1 MNQSRLCRFDFLH
14 TFKTHP
20 KMKKILLALFVSVFA
35 ITLHAQTANDAQAII
50 TFDKPEHDF
59 GKIKEGTLATYEF
72 AFTNTGKAPLVLGN
86 VQPSCGC
93 TTPEWSKE
101 PIMPGTKGTI
111 KAVFNSYGRPGTF
124 QKYITV
130 KSNSSGGDVTLTF
143 KGTVEPTPVEPVS
156 PVRNMMNAE

>member
-1 MNQSRLCRFDFLH
+1 
-14 TFKTHP
+14 
-20 KMKKILLALFVSVFA
+20 MKKLLLILFVSILGLTA
-35 ITLHAQTANDAQAII
+35 QAQTTPEAQPTI

-59 GKIKEGTLATYEF
+59 GKIKEGTLASHEF
-72 AFTNTGKAPLVLGN
+72 TFTNTGKAPLVLGN

-101 PIMPGTKGTI
+101 PIMPGGKGTV

-156 PVRNMMNAE
+156 PVRNMMNNE

>member
-1 MNQSRLCRFDFLH
+1 
-14 TFKTHP
+14 
-20 KMKKILLALFVSVFA
+20 MKKLLLILMAAAAMVG
-35 ITLHAQTANDAQAII
+35 ITAKAQTATDAQATI

-72 AFTNTGKAPLVLGN
+72 TFTNTGKAPLVLSN

-101 PIMPGTKGTI
+101 PIMPGAKGTV
-111 KAVFNSYGRPGTF
+111 KAVFNSYGRPGVF

-156 PVRNMMNAE
+156 PVRNQMNNE

>member
-1 MNQSRLCRFDFLH
+1 
-14 TFKTHP
+14 
-20 KMKKILLALFVSVFA
+20 MKKLLLILMATAAMVG
-35 ITLHAQTANDAQAII
+35 ITAKAQTVNDAQATI

-72 AFTNTGKAPLVLGN
+72 TFTNTGKAPLVLSN

-101 PIMPGTKGTI
+101 PIMPGAKGTV

-156 PVRNMMNAE
+156 PVRNQMNNEQ

>member
-1 MNQSRLCRFDFLH
+1 
-14 TFKTHP
+14 
-20 KMKKILLALFVSVFA
+20 MKKLLLILFVGMFGVVA
-35 ITLHAQTANDAQAII
+35 QAQTPTDAQPVI

-59 GKIKEGTLATYEF
+59 GKIKEGTLASHEF
-72 AFTNTGKAPLVLGN
+72 TFTNTGKAPLVLGN

-101 PIMPGTKGTI
+101 PIMPGGKGTV

-130 KSNSSGGDVTLTF
+130 KSNSTGGDVTLTF

-156 PVRNMMNAE
+156 PVRNQMSNE

>member
-1 MNQSRLCRFDFLH
+1 MA
-14 TFKTHP
+14 TAAMVGMTAK
-20 KMKKILLALFVSVFA
+20 
-35 ITLHAQTANDAQAII
+35 AQTATDAQATI

-72 AFTNTGKAPLVLGN
+72 TFTNTGKAPLVLSN

-101 PIMPGTKGTI
+101 PIMPGAKGTV

-156 PVRNMMNAE
+156 PVRNQMNNEQ

>member
-1 MNQSRLCRFDFLH
+1 
-14 TFKTHP
+14 
-20 KMKKILLALFVSVFA
+20 MKKLLLILFVSIFGIA
-35 ITLHAQTANDAQAII
+35 AQAQTVNDAQAVI

-59 GKIKEGTLATYEF
+59 GKLKEGTLASHEF
-72 AFTNTGKAPLVLGN
+72 TFTNTGKAPLILSN

-101 PIMPGTKGTI
+101 PIMPGGKGKI

-156 PVRNMMNAE
+156 PVRNMMSTE

>member
-1 MNQSRLCRFDFLH
+1 MH
-14 TFKTHP
+14 
-20 KMKKILLALFVSVFA
+20 KMKKLVFLLFSIALATGVQ
-35 ITLHAQTANDAQAII
+35 AQTSTDAQPVIS
-50 TFDKPEHDF
+50 FDKPEHDF
-59 GKIKEGTLATYEF
+59 GKIKEGTLATHEF
-72 AFTNTGKAPLVLGN
+72 TFTNTGKAPLVLSN

-101 PIMPGTKGTI
+101 PIMPGGKGSI
-111 KAVFNSYGRPGTF
+111 KAAFNSYGRPGTF

-156 PVRNMMNAE
+156 PVRNQMNAE

>member
-1 MNQSRLCRFDFLH
+1 
-14 TFKTHP
+14 
-20 KMKKILLALFVSVFA
+20 MKKLLLILLASAAMVGLTA
-35 ITLHAQTANDAQAII
+35 TAQTATDAQATI

-72 AFTNTGKAPLVLGN
+72 TFTNTGKAPLVLSN

-101 PIMPGTKGTI
+101 PIMPGGKGTV

-130 KSNSSGGDVTLTF
+130 KSNSTGGDVTLTF

-156 PVRNMMNAE
+156 PVRNQMNNE